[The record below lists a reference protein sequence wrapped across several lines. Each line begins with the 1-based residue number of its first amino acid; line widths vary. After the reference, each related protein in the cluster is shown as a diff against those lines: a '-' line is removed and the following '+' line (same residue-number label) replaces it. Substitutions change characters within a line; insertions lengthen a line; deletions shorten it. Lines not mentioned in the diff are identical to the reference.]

1 MCCKCSLLAGAEL
14 VSVIRTLRHV
24 TSSIAIILAKRQCQK
39 VSRSR
44 YHDLSISQVSEK
56 TGIFDL
62 WSQRFNIY
70 RLPSPSKADSHS
82 VQFLRH
88 AALNVPWT
96 GQCMIMPVGKGP
108 GQVGKVVV
116 PASCNGN
123 ILYLEY
129 ISVYER
135 GFFFQLWIRSDGM

>member
-1 MCCKCSLLAGAEL
+1 MYLE
-14 VSVIRTLRHV
+14 
-24 TSSIAIILAKRQCQK
+24 
-39 VSRSR
+39 
-44 YHDLSISQVSEK
+44 
-56 TGIFDL
+56 
-62 WSQRFNIY
+62 
-70 RLPSPSKADSHS
+70 P
-82 VQFLRH
+82 
-88 AALNVPWT
+88 

-135 GFFFQLWIRSDGM
+135 RFFFNFESDLMVCRNS